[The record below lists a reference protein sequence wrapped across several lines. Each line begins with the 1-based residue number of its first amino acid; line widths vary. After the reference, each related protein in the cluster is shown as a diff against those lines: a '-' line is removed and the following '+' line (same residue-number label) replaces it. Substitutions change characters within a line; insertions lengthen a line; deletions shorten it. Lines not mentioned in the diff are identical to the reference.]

1 MDIIRLFGGGFP
13 LTIERLQFL
22 QETYGK
28 AISQLTR
35 LAGNGKIIIDGT
47 VLNDSATPTT
57 VTDGVIIVDGE
68 IIEFRGGAYN
78 DRVAIFET
86 VDDVPYNEDLD
97 SDGNLDLKAS
107 DVVRFAQCAATGGL
121 TPFQFDDLTRV
132 GNLQTV
138 APIVGEI
145 KMFFGAI
152 GDIPQG
158 WVICDGNNGTPNF
171 AGRFPVGTGVWNTG
185 SVSVPYDVGD
195 EGGEFGVELTK
206 QQLPSYNLT
215 GTTYSGGGHSHGYRD
230 GYFIEAFPSPNDV
243 INGYDSELVGNNFRG
258 SGDTDADN
266 RYIWY
271 KNRTTNYQ
279 SSHTHGISL
288 PSGGSNQA
296 HENRPPFIAVHFIMF
311 KGF

>member
-22 QETYGK
+22 QDTYGK

-47 VLNDSATPTT
+47 VLNDPATPTT

-78 DRVAIFET
+78 ARVAIFET

-158 WVICDGNNGTPNF
+158 WVICDGNNATPNF
-171 AGRFPVGTGVWNTG
+171 GGRFPIGTGVFNTG
-185 SVSVPYDVGD
+185 TVSIPYDVGD
-195 EGGEFGVELTK
+195 EGGEISVELTK
-206 QQLPSYNLT
+206 QQLPNYSLT
-215 GTTYSGGGHSHGYRD
+215 GTTS
-230 GYFIEAFPSPNDV
+230 N
-243 INGYDSELVGNNFRG
+243 NGAH
-258 SGDTDADN
+258 TH
-266 RYIWY
+266 
-271 KNRTTNYQ
+271 NYQ
-279 SSHTHGISL
+279 RSKDGRGYETRNDDNPHSVWENKTTSSSGSHTHTVTVN
-288 PSGGSNQA
+288 SGGSNQA